1 MNRVQLV
8 LLALKPKVKAFGFNQ
23 KELKGIAA
31 KIADNIKLDE
41 EASEEEVS
49 AEIDSQIDAIL
60 PFLQLGQSQANR
72 VIDAWKK
79 SHTTETDD
87 DDDDDDDDSKSQPG
101 SSKSKKNKK
110 ENDATPEWAKS
121 MLDTVKA
128 LTDEVTALKAE
139 KSTSSRKAKLEALL
153 KDTGAFG
160 ERTIKSFG
168 RMKFENDDEF
178 DEFYS
183 EVEEDLKKL
192 NQERAD
198 AGLSSLGAIPGAQQQ
213 KPRKEEV
220 LTDEEIKALASG
232 SL

>member
-1 MNRVQLV
+1 MNREQLV
-8 LLALKPKVKAFGFNQ
+8 LLALKPKVKALGFNQ

-31 KIADNIKLDE
+31 RIAGNIKLDE

-49 AEIDSQIDAIL
+49 AEIESQIEAVL

-79 SHTTETDD
+79 SNSTETDD
-87 DDDDDDDDSKSQPG
+87 DDNDEGQAG
-101 SSKSKKNKK
+101 SSKSAKNKNG
-110 ENDATPEWAKS
+110 NDATPEWAKS

-139 KSTSSRKAKLEALL
+139 KSTSSRRARLETLL

-160 ERTIKSFG
+160 ERTIKSFA
-168 RMKFENDDEF
+168 RMKFDSEDEF

-183 EVEEDLKKL
+183 EVEADLKKL

-198 AGLSSLGAIPGAQQQ
+198 IGLSSLGSIPGVQ
-213 KPRKEEV
+213 KKSAPKEEV
-220 LTDEEIKALASG
+220 LTDDEIKALASG
-232 SL
+232 GF

>member
-1 MNRVQLV
+1 MNREQLV
-8 LLALKPKVKAFGFNQ
+8 LLALKPKVKALGFNQ

-31 KIADNIKLDE
+31 RIAGNIKLDE

-49 AEIDSQIDAIL
+49 AEIESQIEAIL

-79 SHTTETDD
+79 SNSTETDD
-87 DDDDDDDDSKSQPG
+87 DDNDEGQAG
-101 SSKSKKNKK
+101 SSKSAKNKNG
-110 ENDATPEWAKS
+110 NDATPEWAKS

-139 KSTSSRKAKLEALL
+139 KSTSSRRARLETLL

-160 ERTIKSFG
+160 ERTIKSFA
-168 RMKFENDDEF
+168 RMKFDSEDEF

-183 EVEEDLKKL
+183 EVEADLKKL

-198 AGLSSLGAIPGAQQQ
+198 VGLSSLGSIPGVQ
-213 KPRKEEV
+213 KKSAPKEEV
-220 LTDEEIKALASG
+220 LTDDEIKALASG
-232 SL
+232 GF

>member
-8 LLALKPKVKAFGFNQ
+8 LLALKPKVKALGFNQ

-31 KIADNIKLDE
+31 KIADNIQLDE

-49 AEIDSQIDAIL
+49 AEIDSQIEAIL

-79 SHTTETDD
+79 SHSTETDD
-87 DDDDDDDDSKSQPG
+87 DDDDDEGQPG
-101 SSKSKKNKK
+101 SKRSAKTKKD
-110 ENDATPEWAKS
+110 DATPEWAKS

-139 KSTSSRKAKLEALL
+139 KSTTSRLTKLEGLL

-160 ERTIKSFG
+160 ERTIKSFK

-183 EVEEDLKKL
+183 EVEADLKKL

-198 AGLSSLGAIPGAQQQ
+198 AGLSHLGVIPGVQQQ
-213 KPRKEEV
+213 KPPKEEV
-220 LTDEEIKALASG
+220 LTDEEIKALAG
-232 SL
+232 GGF

>member
-1 MNRVQLV
+1 MNREQLV
-8 LLALKPKVKAFGFNQ
+8 LLALKPKVKALGFNQ

-31 KIADNIKLDE
+31 RIAGNIQLDE

-49 AEIDSQIDAIL
+49 AEIESQIEAIL

-79 SHTTETDD
+79 SHPTETDD
-87 DDDDDDDDSKSQPG
+87 EDDDDEGQSGSNKSA
-101 SSKSKKNKK
+101 KNKK
-110 ENDATPEWAKS
+110 GNDATPEWAKS
-121 MLDTVKA
+121 MLETVQA
-128 LTDEVTALKAE
+128 LTNEVTALKAE
-139 KSTSSRKAKLEALL
+139 KSTTSRRARLETLL

-168 RMKFENDDEF
+168 RMKFEDDDEF

-183 EVEEDLKKL
+183 EVEADLKKL

-198 AGLSSLGAIPGAQQQ
+198 AGLASLGAIPGAQQQ
-213 KPRKEEV
+213 KPPKEEV
-220 LTDEEIKALASG
+220 LTDDEIKALAG
-232 SL
+232 GF

>member
-8 LLALKPKVKAFGFNQ
+8 LLALKPKVKALGFNQ

-87 DDDDDDDDSKSQPG
+87 DDDDDDDSSSQPG

-198 AGLSSLGAIPGAQQQ
+198 AGLSSLGAIPGAQPP
-213 KPRKEEV
+213 KPSKEEV
-220 LTDEEIKALASG
+220 LTDDEIKALASG
-232 SL
+232 GF

>member
-1 MNRVQLV
+1 MNREQLV
-8 LLALKPKVKAFGFNQ
+8 LLALKPKVKALGFNQ

-31 KIADNIKLDE
+31 IIAGNIKLDE

-49 AEIDSQIDAIL
+49 AEIESQIEASL

-79 SHTTETDD
+79 SNSTETDD
-87 DDDDDDDDSKSQPG
+87 DDNDEGQAG
-101 SSKSKKNKK
+101 SSKSAKNKNG
-110 ENDATPEWAKS
+110 NDATPEWAKS

-139 KSTSSRKAKLEALL
+139 KSTSSRRARLETLL

-160 ERTIKSFG
+160 ERTIKSFA
-168 RMKFENDDEF
+168 RMKFDSEDEF

-183 EVEEDLKKL
+183 EVEADLKKL

-198 AGLSSLGAIPGAQQQ
+198 VGLSSLGSIPGVQ
-213 KPRKEEV
+213 KKSAPKEEV
-220 LTDEEIKALASG
+220 LTDDEIKALASG
-232 SL
+232 GF

>member
-1 MNRVQLV
+1 MNREQLV
-8 LLALKPKVKAFGFNQ
+8 LLALKPRVKALGFNQ

-31 KIADNIKLDE
+31 TIAGNIKLDE

-49 AEIDSQIDAIL
+49 AEIDSQIEAVL

-79 SHTTETDD
+79 SHSTETDD
-87 DDDDDDDDSKSQPG
+87 EGDDDGQSGSNKST
-101 SSKSKKNKK
+101 KNK
-110 ENDATPEWAKS
+110 NGSDATPEWAKS

-139 KSTSSRKAKLEALL
+139 KSTSSRRAKLEALL

-183 EVEEDLKKL
+183 EVESDLKKL

-198 AGLSSLGAIPGAQQQ
+198 VGLSSLGAIPGVQ
-213 KPRKEEV
+213 KQSAKKEEV
-220 LTDEEIKALASG
+220 LTDDEIKALASG
-232 SL
+232 GF

>member
-8 LLALKPKVKAFGFNQ
+8 LLALKPKVKALGFNQ

-87 DDDDDDDDSKSQPG
+87 DDDDDDDSSSQTG

-139 KSTSSRKAKLEALL
+139 KSTSSRRARLETLL

-198 AGLSSLGAIPGAQQQ
+198 AGLSSLGAIPGVQKKSAQ
-213 KPRKEEV
+213 KEEV
-220 LTDEEIKALASG
+220 LTDDEIKALASG

>member
-8 LLALKPKVKAFGFNQ
+8 LLALKPKVKALGFNQ

-31 KIADNIKLDE
+31 KIADNIQLEE

-49 AEIDSQIDAIL
+49 AEIDSQIEAIL

-79 SHTTETDD
+79 SHPTETDD
-87 DDDDDDDDSKSQPG
+87 DDDDDPESQPG
-101 SSKSKKNKK
+101 SKKSAKTKK
-110 ENDATPEWAKS
+110 EDTTPEWAKS

-139 KSTSSRKAKLEALL
+139 KSTTTRLAKLEGLL

-160 ERTIKSFG
+160 ERTIKSFK
-168 RMKFENDDEF
+168 RMKFENEDEF

-183 EVEEDLKKL
+183 EVEADLKKL

-198 AGLSSLGAIPGAQQQ
+198 AGLSRLGAIPGAQQQ
-213 KPRKEEV
+213 KPQKEEV
-220 LTDEEIKALASG
+220 LTDDEIKALASG
-232 SL
+232 GF